1 MTLNPFSHPFLCH
14 PLVLKPCF
22 WIMVKPLDEDKS
34 GMEKREAVL
43 VTLVFDNRYVILRG
57 LAQGLLFCRMV

>member
-1 MTLNPFSHPFLCH
+1 MTLNPFSHPFVCH

-22 WIMVKPLDEDKS
+22 WIMVKLLDEDKS

-43 VTLVFDNRYVILRG
+43 VTLVFDVFFFEGLR
-57 LAQGLLFCRMV
+57 A